1 MQEEWEL
8 NAYVNEELGKGVLRA
23 FQQQTREEGWGE
35 QKDVDESDIQKLSL
49 EEKTNNNDDD
59 KAKSKRIII
68 EHDEA
73 TKILILDLK
82 NSRKVSHDR
91 LKERLAKR
99 RKEAI
104 NKVNEGARTEEEA
117 DELMRKLDSEEI
129 KERVLNDRL
138 LTLAEHKAIEEHGQS
153 DADGINM
160 NTYQL
165 LDEIHEEYG
174 KEREEMQK
182 LMAEEK
188 VKRKDDL
195 AKKRKERKEN
205 KERKKLE
212 MKIKQGASLSYRDK
226 TETGNDM
233 KLEDINDDD
242 EEVREKENNMS
253 IMEEVDRISKQHAE
267 ERETLEMMNIM
278 EQTRQKQALQQR
290 LLEKKRKKKK
300 KKKKEE
306 LEDEDE
312 EMKDFLLY

>member
-212 MKIKQGASLSYRDK
+212 MKIKQDARDNKIGIEGIKLNYLSDLK
-226 TETGNDM
+226 A
-233 KLEDINDDD
+233 
-242 EEVREKENNMS
+242 EK
-253 IMEEVDRISKQHAE
+253 V
-267 ERETLEMMNIM
+267 NIKFVLV
-278 EQTRQKQALQQR
+278 TIDYFTNCD
-290 LLEKKRKKKK
+290 LLAYLFVYVGSCRSN
-300 KKKKEE
+300 
-306 LEDEDE
+306 
-312 EMKDFLLY
+312 FGGI